1 MTPKLKARRDELV
14 DEYYQALQ
22 KAEGNFSAEAKS
34 DGYEE
39 GFNAACE
46 GLLPV
51 IEALSFYAEEWSNP
65 ECDKLIKEGGFFPY
79 SIDETIQAKDAGSK
93 ARQALAKI
101 GVE

>member
-1 MTPKLKARRDELV
+1 MTPKLTARRDELAKKHER
-14 DEYYQALQ
+14 DYQYHGISKPHLTAHIFQ
-22 KAEGNFSAEAKS
+22 
-34 DGYEE
+34 E
-39 GFNAACE
+39 GFNAAYE
-46 GLLPV
+46 ELLPV